1 MNFFFFFELG
11 LKNAPGSPIIYY
23 SGNGD
28 AGWLTSMQSEIFLEM
43 KFIIFQSC
51 PSKQA
56 AFLPG
61 QPLPYNQLLILQLL
75 LVLECYFTYIVEA
88 KVLAF

>member
-1 MNFFFFFELG
+1 
-11 LKNAPGSPIIYY
+11 
-23 SGNGD
+23 
-28 AGWLTSMQSEIFLEM
+28 MQSEIFLEM
-43 KFIIFQSC
+43 KFTIFQGC